1 MNFAQRSGSEQ
12 KLGIAVHMTET
23 GLLAYI
29 IDSPPEALPPVAR
42 EDLIAAWRAARV
54 AALAKS
60 AGLPRGLHFCRQDGS
75 VFRLVLADADA
86 CCWAAAVDRLAGLH
100 TPYGLTLCLRLLGLV
115 DLLASARWADSFF
128 DLAPDGVTLHPDLLA
143 AAAALPLNAEARFD
157 EAPFRARLLPRIGS
171 RSLNLQR
178 RAFA

>member
-1 MNFAQRSGSEQ
+1 MEFTQQSGFQR
-12 KLGIAVHMTET
+12 KLGIAVHTTEA

-29 IDSPPEALPPVAR
+29 IDSPPEALPSVAR
-42 EDLIAAWRAARV
+42 DDLIVAWRAARA
-54 AALAKS
+54 AALAQS
-60 AGLPRGLHFCRQDGS
+60 SGLPRGLHFCRQDGS

-115 DLLASARWADSFF
+115 DLLASARWAGCFF

-157 EAPFRARLLPRIGS
+157 EALFRARLLPRIGS
-171 RSLNLQR
+171 RSFHPQS